1 VADPQTTNLGL
12 YIPTRG
18 SDVGTWDLP
27 ENANDSATDSL
38 FANVATISL
47 TNANVTLTTPPN
59 SGASWSGPYQSQ
71 SAILKFTGTLTG
83 NCVITLPRPGFFV
96 VDNQCTVGS
105 FYVRLGSSSPGKYI
119 TAPPGYA
126 THVYCDGTDV
136 KYINLAPVASEFFL
150 IGATQL
156 PAWMTACST
165 LPYLI
170 QDGSVYNYSDYPA
183 LGNMLGSTFGGNGI
197 TTFAV
202 PDARNRT
209 RVSVDTNPGSGPTL
223 RLTAGSAGFNGQSI
237 AAAGGDQNLVSHAH
251 SITDMQH
258 SHSATTTAGVVQ
270 LILTGYGSFS
280 GGGNQA
286 GSVTVN
292 PSFTGI
298 TGTNAAGAGGSQ
310 NVQPTIVSGLAL
322 IKT

>member
-156 PAWMTACST
+156 PAWMTGCST

-170 QDGSVYNYSDYPA
+170 QDGGIYNYSDYPA
-183 LGNMLGSTFGGNGI
+183 LGNILGSVFGGNGI

-202 PDARNRT
+202 PDSRNRA
-209 RVSVDTNPGSGPTL
+209 RVMVDTNNGGFSN
-223 RLTAGSAGFNGQSI
+223 RLTVGVAGFNGQAITS
-237 AAAGGDQNLVSHAH
+237 GGDQGIFAHSHA
-251 SITDMQH
+251 ITDVQH
-258 SHSATTTAGVVQ
+258 SHSGTVGVSTTSPIFGGGGSA
-270 LILTGYGSFS
+270 LTGPSGST
-280 GGGNQA
+280 A
-286 GSVTVN
+286 LTIN

-298 TGTNAAGAGGSQ
+298 TGTNNYGTGGSQ
-310 NVQPTIVSGLAL
+310 NVPPTIVAGLAL